1 MYLSALRLRGFK
13 SFPEQIELRFFPGVA
28 VIVGPNGSGKSN
40 ISDSLQWAMA
50 ASAPS
55 AIRASAGTD
64 VLFAGTDGRPAAG
77 ICEVELVLDNTDGTI
92 ALPQAE
98 ISVMR
103 RLHRDGTSEY
113 LLGRRAVR
121 RLEVQEALADA
132 GIGRDLHCVI
142 SQGSVDEVL
151 LARPEERR
159 ALIEEAAG
167 LGKYQRRRR
176 RARAR
181 LGRVR
186 VDLERARDIE
196 REIQRRLRPLAL
208 QATAAER
215 AQVIGREA
223 AVLRLRL
230 LASESAAARRRR
242 ATLAAEREGAANAR
256 LALSQAS
263 AATRTRRERA
273 EGELAGLAAE
283 QERASARAWGLASSL
298 ERLSDRR
305 SALAERLG
313 EARREAEREARGA
326 FALEQESGAARADAA
341 RASDDAAKLAAEA
354 EHVDPRD
361 DTALGAATT
370 RAEDALESALAARRQ
385 AGDADA
391 AAQRARA
398 DAERTRARVETLTA
412 ELSALATRDTEAQAA
427 LGPLAAAVAEAAP
440 RAAEARERLELAE
453 ARRTGT
459 TDELDRLRT
468 LEGQRRVEAGAA
480 AARLAGA
487 EARARMLEA
496 AVARGDGLAP
506 AVRLLAGRA
515 SLVHDLVEPE
525 PGLEAAV
532 AAVLARRTGTAVAAD
547 LDEALGLLG
556 DRELEGASVG
566 VPHARPDGGTPA
578 RGLEPLA
585 ARCVLVAGAP
595 ADLLAGAW
603 LADDLDALRGLRS
616 GIAVTRDGLGYDADL
631 GVAFRGG
638 AAGQADALAARRE
651 LGEAHEEVRE
661 ARTASERA
669 GALVDE
675 VSGERVTCE
684 ERAQAASL
692 EARAASAA
700 VDEREREERVA
711 RDANER
717 ARTDAARISERR
729 VAADAEALAL
739 RAAAAE
745 SGEQARTLAA
755 AAEVAGER
763 ARSTDSAHKVAAAE
777 RATLASAA
785 AERRAQAAALRERA
799 RAAGDEAERRLAA
812 AERSEAAARSARARS
827 EVLAQLGGRADH
839 VDALLAG
846 CAAAGERARQPAA
859 ESVRSFERRATELS
873 AELAACGADEAARE
887 ADLRA
892 ADAKST
898 ALEIEHAQ
906 LDERLSELRRRA
918 RELAEQHAITVVDA
932 VEPLAAEE
940 VTTLSAKL
948 ERLERRRAELGA
960 VNPLAR
966 EQYEEERARSDDVT
980 TQIADLEQAVGE
992 LDGLITDLSCTI
1004 DERFTAT
1011 YRKVEQGFAEAIE
1024 ILFPGDADG

>member
-1 MYLSALRLRGFK
+1 
-13 SFPEQIELRFFPGVA
+13 
-28 VIVGPNGSGKSN
+28 
-40 ISDSLQWAMA
+40 
-50 ASAPS
+50 
-55 AIRASAGTD
+55 
-64 VLFAGTDGRPAAG
+64 TDGRPAAG
-77 ICEVELVLDNTDGTI
+77 LCEVELVLDNADGTI
-92 ALPQAE
+92 DLPQAE
-98 ISVMR
+98 ISIMR

-151 LARPEERR
+151 IARPEERR

-186 VDLERARDIE
+186 VDLERASDIE

-215 AQVIGREA
+215 AEVIGREA

-242 ATLAAEREGAANAR
+242 ATLAGEREGAARTR
-256 LALSQAS
+256 LTLAEAS
-263 AATRTRRERA
+263 AATRARRDRA

-313 EARREAEREARGA
+313 EARRESEREARAA
-326 FALEQESGAARADAA
+326 FALEQESGTARAEAA
-341 RASDDAAKLAAEA
+341 AAADDAAKLAAEA
-354 EHVDPRD
+354 EHVDPKD
-361 DTALGAATT
+361 DAALAAASA
-370 RAEDALESALAARRQ
+370 RAEDALERALTARRE
-385 AGDADA
+385 AGDAEA
-391 AAQRARA
+391 AAGRARA
-398 DAERTRARVETLTA
+398 DLGRMQARVETLAA
-412 ELSALATRDTEAQAA
+412 ELATLATREADSRSA
-427 LGPLAAAVAEAAP
+427 LGPLAGAVAEAAP
-440 RAAEARERLELAE
+440 RAAEARERLTLAE
-453 ARRTGT
+453 ARRTET

-468 LEGQRRVEAGAA
+468 LEGERRVEAGAA

-487 EARARMLEA
+487 EARARTLEA

-506 AVRLLAGRA
+506 AVRLLSGRA
-515 SLVHDLVEPE
+515 SLAHDLVEPE

-532 AAVLARRTGTAVAAD
+532 AAVLARRAGTAVAAD
-547 LDEALGLLG
+547 LDEALALLG
-556 DRELEGASVG
+556 DPEMDGASVG
-566 VPHARPDGGTPA
+566 VPHARPDRGKPG

-585 ARCVLVAGAP
+585 AHCVLVPGAP
-595 ADLLAGAW
+595 RDLLEDAW

-631 GVAFRGG
+631 RLAFRGG

-651 LGEAHEEVRE
+651 LGEAREEVRE
-661 ARTASERA
+661 ARTASEQA
-669 GALVDE
+669 AALVEE
-675 VSGERVTCE
+675 VSQERIACE
-684 ERAQAASL
+684 ERAQAASVA
-692 EARAASAA
+692 ARAASAA
-700 VDEREREERVA
+700 VDESEREDRVA
-711 RDANER
+711 RDAHER
-717 ARTDAARISERR
+717 ARTDTARISERR
-729 VAADAEALAL
+729 VAAEAEALAL
-739 RAAAAE
+739 RAAAAQA
-745 SGEQARTLAA
+745 GEEATALAA
-755 AAEVAGER
+755 AAAAAGER
-763 ARSTDSAHKVAAAE
+763 ASSTDSEHQVAAAE

-799 RAAGDEAERRLAA
+799 RAAGEEAARRSIA
-812 AERSEAAARSARARS
+812 AEHSDVAARSARARS
-827 EVLAQLGGRADH
+827 EVLAQLAGRADH
-839 VDALLAG
+839 VEALLAA
-846 CAAAGERARQPAA
+846 CAAAGERVRKPAA
-859 ESVRSFERRATELS
+859 ESVRSFERRAAELS
-873 AELAACGADEAARE
+873 AELAACGAEEAAPE
-887 ADLRA
+887 ADRRA
-892 ADAKST
+892 ADARAT

-918 RELAEQHAITVVDA
+918 RELAEQHEISIVDA
-932 VEPLAAEE
+932 VEPLAPEE
-940 VTTLSAKL
+940 VTGLSAKL

-966 EQYEEERARSDDVT
+966 EQYEEERARSEDVT
-980 TQIADLEQAVGE
+980 IQIADLRQAVGE
-992 LDGLITDLSCTI
+992 LDGLIADLSSTI

-1011 YRKVEQGFAEAIE
+1011 YSQVEQGFSEAIE
-1024 ILFPGDADG
+1024 ILFPGG

>member
-1 MYLSALRLRGFK
+1 MHLSALRIRGFK

-55 AIRASAGTD
+55 AIRAHAGTD

-77 ICEVELVLDNTDGTI
+77 LCEVELVLDNSDGTI
-92 ALPQAE
+92 DLPQTE

-113 LLGRRAVR
+113 LLGRRTVR

-159 ALIEEAAG
+159 ELIEEAAG

-186 VDLERARDIE
+186 VDHERATDIE

-215 AQVIGREA
+215 AEVIGREA

-230 LASESAAARRRR
+230 LGSESAAARRRR
-242 ATLAAEREGAANAR
+242 ATLAGEREGATKAR

-263 AATRTRRERA
+263 AATRTRREQA
-273 EGELAGLAAE
+273 ERELAGLAAE

-305 SALAERLG
+305 SALSERLG
-313 EARREAEREARGA
+313 DARREAEREARDA

-341 RASDDAAKLAAEA
+341 RASDDAAKLVAQAEQ
-354 EHVDPRD
+354 VDPQD
-361 DTALGAATT
+361 DTALATATT
-370 RAEDALESALAARRQ
+370 RAEDALESALAARRA
-385 AGDADA
+385 AGDAEA

-398 DAERTRARVETLTA
+398 DGGRMQTRVETLEA
-412 ELSALATRDTEAQAA
+412 ELAMLATREAGAQAA
-427 LGPLAAAVAEAAP
+427 LGPLEASVAEAAP
-440 RAAEARERLELAE
+440 RAAEARERLALAE
-453 ARRTGT
+453 ARRTQT

-468 LEGQRRVEAGAA
+468 LEGERRVEAGAA

-487 EARARMLEA
+487 EARAGTLEA

-506 AVRLLAGRA
+506 AVRLLAGRV

-532 AAVLARRTGTAVAAD
+532 AAVLARRAGTAVAAD

-566 VPHARPDGGTPA
+566 VPHARPAEATPG

-603 LADDLDALRGLRS
+603 LADDVDALRGLRS

-651 LGEAHEEVRE
+651 LGEARE
-661 ARTASERA
+661 
-669 GALVDE
+669 
-675 VSGERVTCE
+675 
-684 ERAQAASL
+684 
-692 EARAASAA
+692 
-700 VDEREREERVA
+700 
-711 RDANER
+711 
-717 ARTDAARISERR
+717 
-729 VAADAEALAL
+729 
-739 RAAAAE
+739 
-745 SGEQARTLAA
+745 
-755 AAEVAGER
+755 
-763 ARSTDSAHKVAAAE
+763 
-777 RATLASAA
+777 
-785 AERRAQAAALRERA
+785 
-799 RAAGDEAERRLAA
+799 
-812 AERSEAAARSARARS
+812 
-827 EVLAQLGGRADH
+827 
-839 VDALLAG
+839 
-846 CAAAGERARQPAA
+846 
-859 ESVRSFERRATELS
+859 
-873 AELAACGADEAARE
+873 
-887 ADLRA
+887 
-892 ADAKST
+892 
-898 ALEIEHAQ
+898 
-906 LDERLSELRRRA
+906 
-918 RELAEQHAITVVDA
+918 
-932 VEPLAAEE
+932 
-940 VTTLSAKL
+940 
-948 ERLERRRAELGA
+948 
-960 VNPLAR
+960 
-966 EQYEEERARSDDVT
+966 
-980 TQIADLEQAVGE
+980 
-992 LDGLITDLSCTI
+992 
-1004 DERFTAT
+1004 
-1011 YRKVEQGFAEAIE
+1011 
-1024 ILFPGDADG
+1024 